1 MNGKFT
7 LRHYI
12 GDAVVCA
19 FLALL
24 LTVVCFAFSASD
36 DSNKKVRILK
46 DGKELAVYNLS
57 DNASYDIDGVHIKIH
72 DGKATISESDC
83 ADKVCMDMPG
93 VDHSGGG
100 SVCIPNR
107 IVLEPVD
114 TDGNTDAVAG

>member
-1 MNGKFT
+1 MNGKFAI
-7 LRHYI
+7 RHYI
-12 GDAVVCA
+12 GDAVICA
-19 FLALL
+19 ILALL
-24 LTVVCFAFSASD
+24 LTVGCFAFSASD

-57 DNASYDIDGVHIKIH
+57 DNASYDIDGVHIRIY

-93 VDHSGGG
+93 VGKNGGG

-107 IVLEPVD
+107 IVLEPVTD
-114 TDGNTDAVAG
+114 TVSSDAVAG